1 MRGVVDETISVG
13 SIQRPWS
20 LQVPS
25 PSRWKSMESATYR
38 TRRTASSTAS
48 SCPSV
53 SPFRLL
59 RLRGRLTCLPCH
71 KLGVVALVDA
81 EQAAQFVTLEDRPA
95 TTHQRGAVS
104 SVPSLPG
111 EFHRRFSFPAGRSAV
126 HQTLDVP
133 ELEGATARLLEL
145 DERRDFFV
153 DVILVPGAH
162 RDDAPAPRERG
173 FRLRLLLRHRISLSL
188 NASSR
193 TSSRSPRPAC
203 GSPRRLQV
211 PIAGR

>member
-1 MRGVVDETISVG
+1 MRGVVDDTISVG

-38 TRRTASSTAS
+38 TQRAASSTAS

-59 RLRGRLTCLPCH
+59 RLRRRLFCLPCH

-95 TTHQRGAVS
+95 TTRQRGAVS

-133 ELEGATARLLEL
+133 ELEGATAVPRT
-145 DERRDFFV
+145 RRT
-153 DVILVPGAH
+153 PGPLH
-162 RDDAPAPRERG
+162 RGIHPPR
-173 FRLRLLLRHRISLSL
+173 
-188 NASSR
+188 R
-193 TSSRSPRPAC
+193 TS
-203 GSPRRLQV
+203 RRCASA
-211 PIAGR
+211 P

>member
-38 TRRTASSTAS
+38 TQRAASSTAS
-48 SCPSV
+48 TCPSV

-59 RLRGRLTCLPCH
+59 RLRGRLICLPCH

-95 TTHQRGAVS
+95 TTRQRGAVS
-104 SVPSLPG
+104 
-111 EFHRRFSFPAGRSAV
+111 AI
-126 HQTLDVP
+126 
-133 ELEGATARLLEL
+133 AT
-145 DERRDFFV
+145 DCD
-153 DVILVPGAH
+153 
-162 RDDAPAPRERG
+162 
-173 FRLRLLLRHRISLSL
+173 
-188 NASSR
+188 
-193 TSSRSPRPAC
+193 
-203 GSPRRLQV
+203 
-211 PIAGR
+211 